1 LHDNLAA
8 DADAAGFLPRF
19 RVSPLRRSA
28 QQERAEMS
36 PAKVAAQ
43 TNKEIEFP
51 TWIPQGAQ
59 RRIAELSATPGLD
72 NEYHA
77 LLERLSKYPAMK
89 TEVWE
94 KLPSTSKGFE
104 HVIIEWAFSAFTIFP
119 HLPRPYP
126 KTKPGMREWAIHI
139 KQYPPIPDPSH
150 IAGLAYILL
159 ERIVEL
165 KAVTDS
171 DWSRLWGGDKSITS
185 DDVLA
190 ILDQLRLF
198 YLRFNNEHQTRLA
211 KLPKIKRWSK
221 KAWQKFFTEYLSKRF
236 KETYLQPC
244 DSTVAALAEVA
255 FDLPSGVA
263 AETIRGRR
271 RTVHRKNRRK
281 NRA

>member
-1 LHDNLAA
+1 M
-8 DADAAGFLPRF
+8 
-19 RVSPLRRSA
+19 SA
-28 QQERAEMS
+28 
-36 PAKVAAQ
+36 AKVAAQ
-43 TNKEIEFP
+43 TNKKIEFP

-59 RRIAELSATPGLD
+59 RRIAELSATPLGRD

-94 KLPSTSKGFE
+94 KLPSRSKGFE
-104 HVIIEWAFSAFTIFP
+104 EIIIDWAFNAFTTFP

-126 KTKPGMREWAIHI
+126 KTKSGIRDWAIHR
-139 KQYPPIPDPSH
+139 KRYPTIPDPAH
-150 IAGLAYILL
+150 VAGWAYRLL
-159 ERIVEL
+159 EGIIEL

-185 DDVLA
+185 DEVLA

-211 KLPKIKRWSK
+211 KLPEIKRWSK

-236 KETYLQPC
+236 KETYLQPF
-244 DSTVAALAEVA
+244 DSIVAALAEVA
-255 FDLPSGVA
+255 FDLPNGIA

-271 RTVHRKNRRK
+271 RRRVLHHRKNRRK
-281 NRA
+281 KRA

>member
-1 LHDNLAA
+1 
-8 DADAAGFLPRF
+8 
-19 RVSPLRRSA
+19 
-28 QQERAEMS
+28 MS
-36 PAKVAAQ
+36 PAKVAEQ

-94 KLPSTSKGFE
+94 KLPSASKGFE
-104 HVIIEWAFSAFTIFP
+104 HVIIDWAFLAFGTFP

-126 KTKPGMREWAIHI
+126 KTKLGMLEWAIHR
-139 KQYPPIPDPSH
+139 KQHPPIPDPASV
-150 IAGLAYILL
+150 ANLTYILL
-159 ERIVEL
+159 EAIFEL

-171 DWSRLWGGDKSITS
+171 NWSRLWSGDKSITS
-185 DDVLA
+185 DDIVV
-190 ILDQLRLF
+190 ILNQLRLF
-198 YLRFNNEHQTRLA
+198 YLRFNDEYQSRLA
-211 KLPKIKRWSK
+211 NLPKIKRWSK
-221 KAWQKFFTEYLSKRF
+221 KAWQKFFTEYLSKCF
-236 KETYLQPC
+236 KETYLQPF
-244 DSTVAALAEVA
+244 DSIVAALAEVA
-255 FDLPSGVA
+255 FDLPNGVA

-271 RTVHRKNRRK
+271 RMVLHHRKNRRK

>member
-1 LHDNLAA
+1 M
-8 DADAAGFLPRF
+8 
-19 RVSPLRRSA
+19 SA
-28 QQERAEMS
+28 
-36 PAKVAAQ
+36 AKVAAQ
-43 TNKEIEFP
+43 TNKKIEFP

-59 RRIAELSATPGLD
+59 RRIAELSTIPGIH

-104 HVIIEWAFSAFTIFP
+104 GIIIDWTFSAFTIFP
-119 HLPRPYP
+119 HLRRPYP
-126 KTKPGMREWAIHI
+126 KTKPRWREYSIHI
-139 KQYPPIPDPSH
+139 ARYLPIPDPAH
-150 IAGLAYILL
+150 VAGLAYILL
-159 ERIVEL
+159 ERIIEL

-185 DDVLA
+185 DHVLA

-211 KLPKIKRWSK
+211 NLPEIKRWSK
-221 KAWQKFFTEYLSKRF
+221 KARQKFFTGYLSKRF
-236 KETYLQPC
+236 KETYRQPF
-244 DSTVAALAEVA
+244 DSIVAALAEVA
-255 FDLPSGVA
+255 FDLPHGVA

-271 RTVHRKNRRK
+271 RIVLHHRKNRRK